1 MNIDEILAKHG
12 IISYPNKQYAKQAI
26 KEIVTDV
33 IQMCADNAKIDFEN
47 EVIGDIDGV
56 ALSAKLPIIDK
67 DSILKTINE
76 INF

>member
-1 MNIDEILAKHG
+1 
-12 IISYPNKQYAKQAI
+12 
-26 KEIVTDV
+26 
-33 IQMCADNAKIDFEN
+33 MCADNAKIDFEN